1 MPMRVKLMTTALAL
15 VLVGP
20 ALATAQRSMTDPM
33 QSNMENPDISRSQPS
48 GSTVPRG
55 VTGNNPAHTGMD
67 AGRNTSVAP
76 GGNAGGAAMGTDAG
90 GTATAATG
98 GERWYADMRGDQIVG
113 QTLYGADGEEIGEI
127 DNVVLRAENNRP
139 AAVLGIGGFLG
150 IGARDVAIPLDDLR
164 MGPDNRLTT
173 NLTKDTLAALQPY
186 QKEGYQDLDRSQSLG
201 GANP

>member
-1 MPMRVKLMTTALAL
+1 MRVKLMTTALAL

-20 ALATAQRSMTDPM
+20 ALAMAQSRIDPM
-33 QSNMENPDISRSQPS
+33 QSNMENPDVSRSQPS
-48 GSTVPRG
+48 GSTVPPG
-55 VTGNNPAHTGMD
+55 MTGNNPAHTGMD
-67 AGRNTSVAP
+67 AGRDTSTAA

-90 GTATAATG
+90 GTATATTG
-98 GERWYADMRGDQIVG
+98 GDRWYADMRGEQIVG

-139 AAVLGIGGFLG
+139 AAVVGIGGFLG
-150 IGARDVAIPLDDLR
+150 IGSRDVAIPLDDLR

-186 QKEGYQDLDRSQSLG
+186 QKEGYRDLDRGGSLG